1 MVRHEN
7 IESKLAALRRYREL
21 LDRYRA
27 RPFPELRADPDLLGA
42 TERYLFLAVQAA
54 IDLAEMTCRLRD
66 LGRPDSM
73 AHGFELLRRNAVI
86 TDVLADS
93 LIRMIGFRNALG
105 HGYENLDYGIVEDV
119 LRNRLAD
126 IDQFAEIIRRQT

>member
-7 IESKLAALRRYREL
+7 IEAKLAALARYRQL

-27 RPFPELRADPDLLGA
+27 RPFAELRADPDLLGA
-42 TERYLFLAVQAA
+42 AERYLFLAVQAT
-54 IDLAEMTCRLRD
+54 IDLAEMTCRLQG
-66 LGRPDSM
+66 LGRPESM
-73 AHGFELLRRNAVI
+73 AHGFELIRQAGAI
-86 TDVLADS
+86 PDGLADS
-93 LIRMIGFRNALG
+93 LVRMIGFRNALV

-126 IDQFAEIIRRQT
+126 LDRFAEIVRRQA